1 MRILMVS
8 PHPTYSP
15 RGTPISVLNRCRALC
30 ALGHEIDLVTYGI
43 GTDVVVDGLRWLRA
57 PVPGIR
63 TVKVGPSAAKLPL
76 DLAVFLKSAVRV
88 ASRRRSYDVIHT
100 HEEAGIVGALI
111 SRTTGMPHVYD
122 MGNDLSVVMR
132 NYGFSPR
139 HPMTRIAVGVETAT
153 VRGSHSV
160 IAHFPAIASRV
171 NGIDSGRIPAT
182 VVENVPIE
190 APADRTVV
198 TTLRAQWSPHGMPIA
213 LYTGTLE
220 NYQGMPALVEAAGL
234 LRARGVA
241 LRLVIVGGT
250 AAQQDRLRM
259 LARHHRASEM
269 VAVVGTVSQD
279 QIRSCLQAADIL
291 VSPRAGGSNTPLKI
305 FSYMHA
311 GKPLL
316 ATRTTAHTQV
326 LDDDSAMLVEPTAEG
341 LADGLSG
348 LLDDPAGAARRA
360 AAAQR
365 IATERYGIP
374 SYVRAV
380 AAAYLPVGGP
390 AASADELTRASQ
402 TLQAALGGVANQ

>member
-43 GTDVVVDGLRWLRA
+43 GSDVAVDGLRWLRA

-63 TVKVGPSAAKLPL
+63 TVNVGPSAAKLPL
-76 DLAVFLKSAVRV
+76 DLAVFLKSAVRAV
-88 ASRRRSYDVIHT
+88 SGRRSYDVIHT
-100 HEEAGIVGALI
+100 HEEAGIVGAMI
-111 SRTTGMPHVYD
+111 SRALGMPHVYD

-139 HPMTRIAVGVETAT
+139 HPMTRMAVAVETAT

-160 IAHFPAIASRV
+160 IAHFPTIAARV
-171 NGIDSGRIPAT
+171 GDIAHGRIPVT

-190 APADRTVV
+190 TPAEPAVADRFRT
-198 TTLRAQWSPHGMPIA
+198 QWSPDGTPIA

-220 NYQGMPALVEAAGL
+220 KYQGLPALVEAVGL
-234 LRARGVA
+234 LRGRGVA

-250 AAQQDRLRM
+250 AAQQDHLRA
-259 LARHHRASEM
+259 LAQQHRASEL
-269 VAVVGTVSQD
+269 VAVVGAVSQD
-279 QIRSCLQAADIL
+279 QIRSCLEAADLL

-305 FSYMHA
+305 FSYMHS
-311 GKPLL
+311 GRPVL

-326 LDDDSAMLVEPTAEG
+326 LGDDSATLVEPTAEG
-341 LADGLSG
+341 LADGLSQM
-348 LLDDPAGAARRA
+348 LDDPAGSAQRA
-360 AAAQR
+360 ATAQR
-365 IATERYGIP
+365 IAGERYGIP
-374 SYVRAV
+374 SYIRAV
-380 AAAYLPVGGP
+380 ATAYIPVGAEP
-390 AASADELTRASQ
+390 ASPNQLARATETLHAELAGAPR
-402 TLQAALGGVANQ
+402 